1 MPHALKL
8 KLAFPIIL
16 VAGLSACASAPAPR
30 PQAPAA
36 ATGVIHHAIANL
48 AAASGTLVSGRL
60 TLTSTTSGVRI
71 HGDIGGLQPGSSH
84 GFHIHETGDCSRV
97 DASSA
102 GGHFNPDGKP
112 HGRVGQGAHHA
123 GDIDNI
129 VADAQGVAHV
139 DAQVNGISLG
149 GGPNDILGRAIIVHA
164 VPDDYSSQPAG
175 NAGARVA
182 CGVIRLLP

>member
-1 MPHALKL
+1 MPPATRTLIVVT
-8 KLAFPIIL
+8 LA
-16 VAGLSACASAPAPR
+16 AGLSACASAPAPR
-30 PQAPAA
+30 QTAPSPAAVHAPAR
-36 ATGVIHHAIANL
+36 TAIANL

-129 VADAQGVAHV
+129 IADAQGVAHV

-164 VPDDYSSQPAG
+164 APDDYSSQPAG